1 MRKGTV
7 WLLVGLLWVLPSM
20 GSLAQ
25 GTHTVTLASA
35 QEVAVGYHDGLD
47 QKIAYG
53 PADDGLRFGNY
64 IAPDPRPGDARFRTY
79 IQFDLGAL
87 PAGATIQQATL
98 SMYVYDRRFPDGG
111 ALDVGAHQV
120 TSGWTQAGLMN
131 TANWTWGS
139 LPAFQSTPVATAHVD
154 AMGQWYSW
162 DVTSLAA
169 GWQSGA
175 QPNLG
180 LMLCETPLG
189 SANQGVGARS
199 RDGSRPD
206 LGPRLV
212 VTYAGSPPPPP
223 TPAPV
228 EILPTLTKWA
238 SPTEATP
245 GEEVTYSIRASN
257 QGRDAAI
264 DVIITDV
271 VPDELE
277 ILSASTSQGT
287 VTVAGQTVSADVGVI
302 GHGFAVE
309 VVIHTRVREDVPGP
323 LQITNV
329 AYFKSPNGGELTTD
343 PVVVTVPGLRLPRTG
358 HEGARWGVVL
368 ALAVGL
374 LAVIVELM
382 ERRSTVR

>member
-7 WLLVGLLWVLPSM
+7 WLLVALLLVLPSFE
-20 GSLAQ
+20 SLAQ
-25 GTHTVTLASA
+25 STHTVTLASA
-35 QEVAVGYHDGLD
+35 QEVAAGYHDGLD
-47 QKIAYG
+47 QKVAYG
-53 PADDGLRFGNY
+53 SADDAMRFGNY
-64 IAPDPRPGDARFRTY
+64 IAPNPRPGDARFRTY

-98 SMYVYDRRFPDGG
+98 SMYVHDRRFPNGG

-120 TSGWTQAGLMN
+120 TSGWTEAGLMN
-131 TANWTWGS
+131 TANWTWAS
-139 LPAFQSTPVATAHVD
+139 LPSFHSSPVATARVD
-154 AMGQWYSW
+154 AIGQWYSW

-169 GWQSGA
+169 AWQSGET
-175 QPNLG
+175 PNLG
-180 LMLCETPLG
+180 LMLCETPLD

-199 RDGSRPD
+199 RDGSTPD

-223 TPAPV
+223 TPAPP
-228 EILPTLTKWA
+228 EISPTLNKWV
-238 SPTEATP
+238 SPTEAAP
-245 GEEVTYSIRASN
+245 GQEVTYSIRASN
-257 QGRDAAI
+257 QGRDAAV
-264 DVIITDV
+264 DVLVTDV

-287 VTVAGQTVSADVGVI
+287 VTIAGQTVSANVGVI

-309 VVIHTRVREDVPGP
+309 VVIRTRVREDVPGP
-323 LQITNV
+323 LTIENV
-329 AYFKSPNGGELTTD
+329 AYLKSPNGGELTTG
-343 PVVVTVPGLRLPRTG
+343 PAVVTVPGLRLPRTG
-358 HEGARWGVVL
+358 YVGARWGVIL

-382 ERRSTVR
+382 GRKSTVR